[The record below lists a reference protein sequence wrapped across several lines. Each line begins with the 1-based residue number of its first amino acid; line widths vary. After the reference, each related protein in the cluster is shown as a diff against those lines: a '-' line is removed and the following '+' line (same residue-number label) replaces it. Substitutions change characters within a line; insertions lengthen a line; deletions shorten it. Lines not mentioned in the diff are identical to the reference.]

1 MINWMYFPKNRP
13 LDEVSLQVVKAFQD
27 IAHGIDSESHQ
38 YKSDEVL
45 AVVCPGLE
53 AVGFSVEKSKR
64 TEDLVA
70 VPVLYGV
77 NGRIEKSF
85 EADGYLQSAGYVV
98 EVEAGRGV
106 ANYQFLKDFFE
117 ACTMVGVEK
126 LCIAVRNIY
135 KSSNDFEKVCKF
147 FEAMYASGW
156 LGIPLSGLLIIGY

>member
-1 MINWMYFPKNRP
+1 MINWMYFPKNQP
-13 LDEVSLQVVKAFQD
+13 LDTVSQQVVKAFQN
-27 IAHGIDSESHQ
+27 IASEVDSETHH

-45 AVVCPGLE
+45 AVVRPGLE
-53 AVGFSVEKSKR
+53 AISFTVEKSKR
-64 TEDLVA
+64 SEDLVA

-106 ANYQFLKDFFE
+106 VNYQFLKDYFE

-126 LCIAVRNIY
+126 LCIAVRNTY
-135 KSSNDFEKVCKF
+135 KASNDFEKVCRF
-147 FEAMYASGW
+147 FEAMYASGR
-156 LGIPLSGLLIIGY
+156 LSIPLSGLLIIGY